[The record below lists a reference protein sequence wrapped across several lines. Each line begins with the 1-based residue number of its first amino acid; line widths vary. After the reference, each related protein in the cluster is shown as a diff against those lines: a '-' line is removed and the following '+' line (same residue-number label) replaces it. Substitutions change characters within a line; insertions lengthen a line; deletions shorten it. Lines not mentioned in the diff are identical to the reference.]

1 MELNEICRISDKSL
15 HKDPIV
21 EGYLVHYIYSRYA
34 DLFSTLDVIFQHYI
48 IIEKSDMLHGS
59 TTEHLF
65 FQFKA
70 NFDKYNDYK
79 FMCEIDDTQ
88 EKKKNINSDF
98 KLFF

>member
-1 MELNEICRISDKSL
+1 
-15 HKDPIV
+15 
-21 EGYLVHYIYSRYA
+21 
-34 DLFSTLDVIFQHYI
+34 
-48 IIEKSDMLHGS
+48 MLHGS

-70 NFDKYNDYK
+70 NFDNYNDYK

>member
-1 MELNEICRISDKSL
+1 MELNEICRISDKIL

-34 DLFSTLDVIFQHYI
+34 DLFQHYI
-48 IIEKSDMLHGS
+48 ILEKSDMLHGS

>member
-15 HKDPIV
+15 HKDHKDPIV
-21 EGYLVHYIYSRYA
+21 EGYLVHYIYSIYA

-48 IIEKSDMLHGS
+48 ILEKSDMLHGS

-65 FQFKA
+65 FQVKA

-79 FMCEIDDTQ
+79 FMCEID
-88 EKKKNINSDF
+88 NI
-98 KLFF
+98 

>member
-1 MELNEICRISDKSL
+1 
-15 HKDPIV
+15 
-21 EGYLVHYIYSRYA
+21 
-34 DLFSTLDVIFQHYI
+34 
-48 IIEKSDMLHGS
+48 MLHGS
-59 TTEHLF
+59 TTEHLY

-98 KLFF
+98 MLFF

>member
-1 MELNEICRISDKSL
+1 
-15 HKDPIV
+15 
-21 EGYLVHYIYSRYA
+21 
-34 DLFSTLDVIFQHYI
+34 
-48 IIEKSDMLHGS
+48 MLHGS

-65 FQFKA
+65 FKFKA

-98 KLFF
+98 MLFF